1 MVTLEGLSVPCLPF
15 PSAQGERHLLTSQG
29 GVAWGCL
36 LDSWGSS
43 RLKEHTRTEGL
54 VRPFIL
60 QVSAERE
67 RSLPTTSQEESQTLA
82 VPSASATQIP
92 GSAQDR
98 ECPLTPLHSDPG
110 RLPHRGLA
118 SKPSQGSLLGVEVKA
133 LLQPIREATGF
144 LSKEDLRGDGNHFR
158 DSVFSSV
165 MWGR

>member
-43 RLKEHTRTEGL
+43 RLKEHTRTGGL

-82 VPSASATQIP
+82 VPSASATQVP

-98 ECPLTPLHSDPG
+98 ECPLTPSTVTQD
-110 RLPHRGLA
+110 A
-118 SKPSQGSLLGVEVKA
+118 SP
-133 LLQPIREATGF
+133 TGAWPANPVRAAF
-144 LSKEDLRGDGNHFR
+144 
-158 DSVFSSV
+158 
-165 MWGR
+165 WGWR